1 MQFLQFKNFMVK
13 DQINEVRFNLTS
25 GNFGGTLSPLGQV
38 WLG

>member
-1 MQFLQFKNFMVK
+1 MVK
-13 DQINEVRFNLTS
+13 DQIKEGRLNLTT